1 MVSSIEALEDPDE
14 ALPEFLEGAL
24 GAALPG
30 GRFLAGE
37 AFFWGFGME
46 MNCTGS

>member
-1 MVSSIEALEDPDE
+1 VVSSTEALVDLDE

-24 GAALPG
+24 GTALPG
-30 GRFLAGE
+30 VRFLAGE

-46 MNCTGS
+46 MNCAGS